1 MSVSSALEVPHGLTA
16 RRVAFDW
23 SGVEVDRWH
32 TPHPEFAAGAN
43 AISLLMPHAEPFVIA
58 AVRSATSRS
67 DGEAREWI
75 RQEAAHAAA
84 HRVFNN
90 QLTSRSRVARALD
103 RMGAWMFRRL
113 ANRSEAFGLAFAAA
127 FELVAFAS
135 ARWAEAGLQKYFRG
149 ADETAATLFLWHLA
163 EEVEHKGVV
172 HELFVRNAEARRR
185 YPVALLAAF
194 VALIGFTIVGGLSL
208 FCSSRHVWN
217 PVRWVRLIGWGL
229 SLAFVLLPVLAM
241 SLSEQ
246 FDPAS
251 LVDPPWMAAW
261 LREYDPV
268 TETMPL
274 WTAAGGAGDGQNA
287 KRSARRLPSV

>member
-1 MSVSSALEVPHGLTA
+1 
-16 RRVAFDW
+16 
-23 SGVEVDRWH
+23 
-32 TPHPEFAAGAN
+32 
-43 AISLLMPHAEPFVIA
+43 MPHAEPFVIA
-58 AVRSATSRS
+58 AVRSAADPS
-67 DGEAREWI
+67 DTEAREWV

-84 HRVFNN
+84 HRGFNT

-103 RMGAWMFRRL
+103 RLGAWMFGRL
-113 ANRSEAFGLAFAAA
+113 RNRSDAFSLAFAAA

-172 HELFVRNAEARRR
+172 HELFTRNANARRR
-185 YPVALLAAF
+185 YPIALLVAF
-194 VALIGFTIVGGLSL
+194 VSLIGFTIVGGLAL

-217 PVRWVRLIGWGL
+217 PVRWFRLVGWGV
-229 SLAFVLLPVLAM
+229 SLAFVLLPVLAI
-241 SLSEQ
+241 SLSEH
-246 FDPAS
+246 FDPAT

-274 WTAAGGAGDGQNA
+274 WTAAGGLGDDQIA
-287 KRSARRLPSV
+287 KRSARRPPSV